1 MPKLS
6 IQRTSEF
13 ENRAR
18 KIKIELDGALVC
30 NIKNGEHITLD
41 ISSGKQLIQAKI
53 DWCTSNRPE
62 LDVDATS
69 HPKIILSSGD
79 GPGLFR
85 FLFKTNEY
93 LKLTKKVQTK
103 P

>member
-18 KIKIELDGALVC
+18 KINIEINGELVC
-30 NIKNGEHITLD
+30 KIKNGEHISLD
-41 ISSGKQLIQAKI
+41 IPSGKHSIQAKI
-53 DWCTSNRPE
+53 DWCTSNRLE
-62 LDVDATS
+62 LDVEDTS
-69 HPKIILSSGD
+69 HLKIVLSSGD

-93 LKLTKKVQTK
+93 LKLVVNDSK
-103 P
+103 